1 LAQTSKKRRYRQEFT
16 RLRDKKIQIL
26 GGLYYERSG
35 VKGQSDPVPEAGLK
49 KS

>member
-1 LAQTSKKRRYRQEFT
+1 MTHCWRR
-16 RLRDKKIQIL
+16 
-26 GGLYYERSG
+26 YYERSG